1 MRETGL
7 NLRRVALAFCSLV
20 TLSSATA
27 WSATVPLSTAPE
39 DKRALV
45 IGNATYE
52 AFDALANPTND
63 ASDMCAALQRV
74 GFQTTC
80 HANLR
85 DRGEFLSRVQ
95 EFAAQLK
102 PDSQVLF
109 FYAGHAVQIRGENY
123 LVPTASRVTAP
134 KEVDTQFVGMNDIFA
149 RLSKFPSRFQM
160 VVLDACRNNPF
171 VDPPPAIVA
180 NAKPAD
186 SRSRAALL
194 GAMDASSASYGLGAI
209 KDAPAGTIV
218 LYATASDDA
227 AFDGRG
233 RNGPLTKHL
242 LTHLE
247 TKGITV
253 EEMIKRVTLGVQ
265 NETLKGFGK
274 RQTPFVYSS
283 FTGSFCFAGCAN
295 PADAVELKRLADE
308 KAGLEGRLAEE
319 TKRANAANA
328 DAAELK
334 RLADE
339 KAALLKRQAEE
350 AKRTRVFV
358 TPTF

>member
-1 MRETGL
+1 MLAGMVAALMALGL
-7 NLRRVALAFCSLV
+7 AVTASWGASTPPVA
-20 TLSSATA
+20 
-27 WSATVPLSTAPE
+27 E
-39 DKRALV
+39 DKLALV

-63 ASDMCAALQRV
+63 AADMCAALKRV
-74 GFQTTC
+74 GFRTTC

-102 PDSQVLF
+102 PESQALF
-109 FYAGHAVQIRGENY
+109 FYAGHAVQIRGENF
-123 LVPTASRVTAP
+123 LVPTGSRVTSP
-134 KEVDTQFVGMNDIFA
+134 KDVDSQFVGMNDIFA
-149 RLSKFPSRFQM
+149 RLTQFPSRFQM

-171 VDPPPAIVA
+171 VDPPPAA
-180 NAKPAD
+180 AGTSKPAE

-194 GAMDASSASYGLGAI
+194 GAMDASNASYGLGAI

-227 AFDGRG
+227 AFDGQG

-242 LTHLE
+242 LTHIE
-247 TKGITV
+247 TAGITV
-253 EEMIKRVTLGVQ
+253 EEMIKRVTVGVQ
-265 NETLKGFGK
+265 TETLKGFGK

-283 FTGSFCFAGCAN
+283 FTGSFCFAGCAEQV
-295 PADAVELKRLADE
+295 DAKELKRMADE
-308 KAGLEGRLAEE
+308 KTGLMSRLAEE
-319 TKRANAANA
+319 TKRANDANA
-328 DAAELK
+328 GAAELK
-334 RLADE
+334 RQADE
-339 KAALLKRQAEE
+339 KAKRLADE
-350 AKRTRVFV
+350 AKRAKVFV

>member
-1 MRETGL
+1 MSNAETRSGL
-7 NLRRVALAFCSLV
+7 KRTGFAGTLGAVVAFGMGVPTSWG
-20 TLSSATA
+20 ATTPPA
-27 WSATVPLSTAPE
+27 AD
-39 DKRALV
+39 DKVALV

-52 AFDALANPTND
+52 VFDALANPTND
-63 ASDMCAALQRV
+63 AADMCAALKRV
-74 GFQTTC
+74 GFRTTC

-85 DRGEFLSRVQ
+85 DRGEFLAQVQ

-102 PDSQVLF
+102 PETQALF
-109 FYAGHAVQIRGENY
+109 FYAGHAVQIRGENF
-123 LVPTASRVTAP
+123 LVPTGSRVTSP
-134 KEVDTQFVGMNDIFA
+134 KDVDAQFVGMNDIFA
-149 RLSKFPSRFQM
+149 RLAKSPSRFQM

-171 VDPPPAIVA
+171 VEQPRTASA
-180 NAKPAD
+180 NPNPAD

-194 GAMDASSASYGLGAI
+194 GVMEASNASDGLRAI

-242 LTHLE
+242 LAHIE
-247 TKGITV
+247 TAGINV
-253 EEMIKRVTLGVQ
+253 EEMIKRVTVGVQ
-265 NETLKGFGK
+265 TETLKGFGK

-283 FTGSFCFAGCAN
+283 FTGSFCFAGCAEQV
-295 PADAVELKRLADE
+295 DAAELKRMEGE
-308 KAGLEGRLAEE
+308 KAGLLNRLAEE
-319 TKRANAANA
+319 TKRANA

-339 KAALLKRQAEE
+339 RAKRAADE
-350 AKRTRVFV
+350 AKRAKVFV
-358 TPTF
+358 TPSF

>member
-1 MRETGL
+1 MGDRPTL
-7 NLRRVALAFCSLV
+7 KRLALALCSLV
-20 TLSSATA
+20 ALGLPAA
-27 WSATVPLSTAPE
+27 WAASPPAPALVPAPAAAE

-45 IGNATYE
+45 IGNASYE
-52 AFDALANPTND
+52 AFDPLANPTND
-63 ASDMCAALQRV
+63 ASDMCASLQRV
-74 GFQTTC
+74 GFKTTC

-85 DRGEFLSRVQ
+85 DRTEFLARVQ

-102 PDSQVLF
+102 PNSQALL

-123 LVPTASRVTAP
+123 LVPTASRVTTP

-149 RLSKFPSRFQM
+149 QLAKHPSRFQM

-171 VDPPPAIVA
+171 VDPPVVA
-180 NAKPAD
+180 GVARPTD

-194 GAMDASSASYGLGAI
+194 GALDASNASYGLGAI

-242 LTHLE
+242 LAHLE
-247 TKGITV
+247 TSGITV
-253 EEMIKRVTLGVQ
+253 EEMIKRVTVGVQ

-274 RQTPFVYSS
+274 RQTPFVADS
-283 FTGSFCFAGCAN
+283 TGSMHSHSN
-295 PADAVELKRLADE
+295 WKTLASISLCSASSDR
-308 KAGLEGRLAEE
+308 GFSM
-319 TKRANAANA
+319 
-328 DAAELK
+328 
-334 RLADE
+334 
-339 KAALLKRQAEE
+339 
-350 AKRTRVFV
+350 AKRKKCSWIPCLRSSKSRAGSRQEASSAPTRLMF
-358 TPTF
+358 